1 MLLMSQLKKSYQ
13 DEEKTQQSF
22 LQEIG
27 ITRKSLRSN
36 YRKMQLGE
44 DIQIESPKH
53 DTESGYDTSVKDDD
67 SDLNDKECKHAD
79 PDILDKVDEDQTDD
93 LEKDV
98 QTESHDETNVNE
110 NIQDEEIVSEQKS
123 VNQKIFSEPLSEN
136 VKKAKS
142 KIDTRWNRDG
152 IIYKQI
158 KTGFKSKAE
167 ITDSSKVAKELKKLR
182 QSNSTTGNSQAYN
195 VYMEDVHQRYMQSLQ
210 NQAKTRNEFSN
221 IQHSKKV
228 SRPKTER
235 VNTHKVD
242 EQLSERP
249 HTDGHRSQSPNR
261 NITAFEGNTD
271 KPKHT
276 NQNGRI
282 ANVHRPKQKIQK
294 GGIDSRIPV
303 RTSPYEK
310 PKVRMKESET
320 DRDFA
325 RLERDKKITNG
336 YQDYMDNQETL
347 PNIEGP
353 GRKTFNTNR
362 LTNNRRANA
371 NSTRAM
377 KLKGMEFSTN
387 GGYADNDS
395 HNIGQSPKNEKTP
408 KQLENHKVFHV
419 NETINKHVDGLDS
432 RGESVQSHAGSSKS
446 TTSSRRSKIPI
457 GKAVEIMQTRNKFYE
472 EAAVEKVI
480 SLHFKI
486 LGTCS
491 CD

>member
-53 DTESGYDTSVKDDD
+53 DTESGYDTSVKEDD
-67 SDLNDKECKHAD
+67 SDLNDKEFKHAD

-110 NIQDEEIVSEQKS
+110 NIQDEAIVSEQKS

-152 IIYKQI
+152 TIYKQI
-158 KTGFKSKAE
+158 KTAFKSKVVKP
-167 ITDSSKVAKELKKLR
+167 DSSKVAKELKKLR

-195 VYMEDVHQRYMQSLQ
+195 VYMEDAHQRYMQSLQ

-228 SRPKTER
+228 YRPKTER
-235 VNTHKVD
+235 VNTRTVD
-242 EQLSERP
+242 EKVSERP

-261 NITAFEGNTD
+261 NITAFEGNAGE
-271 KPKHT
+271 PKHT
-276 NQNGRI
+276 NQNERI
-282 ANVHRPKQKIQK
+282 ANGHVPRQNYQKR
-294 GGIDSRIPV
+294 GIDSRIPV
-303 RTSPYEK
+303 NPYEK
-310 PKVRMKESET
+310 PKARMKISET

-325 RLERDKKITNG
+325 KLERDKKILSG

-347 PNIEGP
+347 PSVKGP
-353 GRKTFNTNR
+353 GQKTFDTNKFTKR
-362 LTNNRRANA
+362 RRANA
-371 NSTRAM
+371 NSTDAM
-377 KLKGMEFSTN
+377 KVKGMEFSMN
-387 GGYADNDS
+387 GGYADNNS
-395 HNIGQSPKNEKTP
+395 HNIGQSPKTEKTS

-419 NETINKHVDGLDS
+419 NGTIKKHVDRLDS

-472 EAAVEKVI
+472 EAAVDEVI
-480 SLHFKI
+480 SLPFKI